1 MIAGTTLR
9 RVSHVSPNDCNLA
22 WLAESQCIVCPD
34 SYQARDCRRQRS
46 SRLWLKRSFQRRVE
60 QQVEPTMWRE
70 IGRAIVDGGRMGV
83 PPIDEGIRG
92 VT

>member
-1 MIAGTTLR
+1 
-9 RVSHVSPNDCNLA
+9 
-22 WLAESQCIVCPD
+22 
-34 SYQARDCRRQRS
+34 
-46 SRLWLKRSFQRRVE
+46 LKRSFQRRVG